1 MISFPARAGADAK
14 QEKET
19 PGNSD
24 PDSLCDA
31 LLFLAAFHGH
41 TMTREALLFGLPIE
55 HNRLSI
61 PLFDRAARRAG
72 LEVESIER
80 PLGDIPAFVLPA
92 VLILQDESARILS
105 KIDTRKKKL
114 TVINPTT
121 REQTEV
127 EAAALESDY
136 LGHAFLVRPAAASVR
151 TLAAAETHRSH
162 WFWSVVRRF
171 WANYSHIAISAFIV
185 NVLALAA
192 PLFTMNVYDRV
203 VPNGALPSL
212 IALSIGLA
220 SDWLRFSPAHGEGA
234 HHRRNRQEARRHSR
248 ERYFRACALHQDGAA
263 ARLGRHPG
271 KPDAGAR

>member
-24 PDSLCDA
+24 PDSLCDT

-41 TMTREALLFGLPIE
+41 AMTREALLFGLPIE

-136 LGHAFLVRPAAASVR
+136 LGHPFLVRPAAASVR
-151 TLAAAETHRSH
+151 TLAAA
-162 WFWSVVRRF
+162 
-171 WANYSHIAISAFIV
+171 
-185 NVLALAA
+185 
-192 PLFTMNVYDRV
+192 
-203 VPNGALPSL
+203 
-212 IALSIGLA
+212 
-220 SDWLRFSPAHGEGA
+220 
-234 HHRRNRQEARRHSR
+234 
-248 ERYFRACALHQDGAA
+248 
-263 ARLGRHPG
+263 
-271 KPDAGAR
+271 